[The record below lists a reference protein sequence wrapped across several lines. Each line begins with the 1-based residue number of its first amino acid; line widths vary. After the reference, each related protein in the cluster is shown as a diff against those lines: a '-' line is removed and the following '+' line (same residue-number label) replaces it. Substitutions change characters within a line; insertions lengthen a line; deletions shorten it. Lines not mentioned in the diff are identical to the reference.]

1 MYQYV
6 FEKNRDFLG
15 LIFAKFDQIL
25 AIVFVKKW
33 QIKCQNEDIVQN
45 SNQFLIILSLLGK
58 NFKKKIDLFFGALPW
73 KWVFFVKK

>member
-45 SNQFLIILSLLGK
+45 SNQFWFILSLLGK
-58 NFKKKIDLFFGALPW
+58 NF
-73 KWVFFVKK
+73 